1 MSRLPR
7 PVRMAVNAVVILV
20 ILVAAGV
27 VLAKVTGGQATP
39 RSTAPPPQSPG
50 VNPIAAENQKLGTTD
65 WRITNIAASAGI
77 EGYASQVSAQQGD
90 AVTLHVSTSA
100 SSFTVQAYR
109 MGYYG
114 GLGGRLVWQ
123 SGSEKGSQQAA
134 PSVVKGT
141 NMVTA
146 PWRASLTVPID
157 QAWTPG
163 DYLLK
168 LVGNGGQ
175 ERYVPLTVVD
185 YASRAPLLIVNAV
198 TTWQAYNNWGQ
209 YNLYNGPDQTFSSRS
224 RIVSFDRPY
233 AGAGSAA
240 DPQDGS
246 VGDGSGDFL
255 GDEFPLVYFA
265 ESYGLNVTYF
275 TDVDLDTHGA
285 QLAARHA
292 GIITLGHDEYW
303 TAAMRS
309 AVTGAVAKGVNLAF
323 LGANAMFRQV
333 RLQASPSGGADR
345 EIVDY
350 KAAAEDPLNGKDNA
364 HVTVN
369 WRDPPVNQPES
380 AIIGELFECN
390 PAGPAPGVV
399 VDASAWFFADTG
411 LTNGAALPNLIGPWY
426 DRVNV
431 AYPTPPDVEV
441 LMHSP
446 VTCPGVGTSYSDM
459 TYYAAPSGAG
469 VFASGTTGWVCELTA
484 SCLQDPRSHPEQP
497 ILQATKNLLIAFG
510 SGPAGQAYP
519 SNSNLAAL
527 GIAGPQPARSPTK
540 SP

>member
-7 PVRMAVNAVVILV
+7 PVRLATDAVVILA
-20 ILVAAGV
+20 ILLGAGV
-27 VLAKVTGGQATP
+27 LLAKVTGGRASTRTTTP
-39 RSTAPPPQSPG
+39 PTSPG
-50 VNPIAAENQKLGTTD
+50 ANLIAAENQRLGTTD

-90 AVTLHVSTSA
+90 AVTLYVSTSA
-100 SSFTVQAYR
+100 SSYVVQAYR

-123 SGSEKGSQQAA
+123 SSTQRGSVQAA
-134 PSVVKGT
+134 PSVQKGT
-141 NMVTA
+141 NMVTGA
-146 PWRASLTVPID
+146 WRASLTVHID
-157 QAWTPG
+157 ASWTPG

-175 ERYVPLTVVD
+175 QRYVPLTVVD

-198 TTWQAYNNWGQ
+198 TTWEAYNNWGG

-233 AGAGSAA
+233 ASAGSVSDAE
-240 DPQDGS
+240 DGS

-265 ESYGLNVTYF
+265 ESYGFNVTYF

-285 QLAARHA
+285 QLASRHA

-309 AVTGAVAKGVNLAF
+309 AVTGALAKGVNVAF

-333 RLQASPSGGADR
+333 RLQASPSGAADR

-350 KAAAEDPLNGKDNA
+350 KVATEDPLNGKDNA

-380 AIIGELFECN
+380 SVIGQLFECN

-399 VDASAWFFADTG
+399 VDAGAWLFADTG
-411 LTNGAALPNLIGPWY
+411 LTNGATLPNLIGPWY
-426 DRVNV
+426 DRVNL

-446 VTCPGVGTSYSDM
+446 VTCPGVGTSYADL
-459 TYYAAPSGAG
+459 TYYTAPSGAG
-469 VFASGTTGWVCELTA
+469 VLATGTTGWVCELTA
-484 SCLQDPRSHPEQP
+484 SCVQDPRSHPELP
-497 ILQATKNLLIAFG
+497 ILQATKNLLITFG

-519 SNSNLAAL
+519 STSNLAAL
-527 GIAGPQPARSPTK
+527 GIAGAQPAK